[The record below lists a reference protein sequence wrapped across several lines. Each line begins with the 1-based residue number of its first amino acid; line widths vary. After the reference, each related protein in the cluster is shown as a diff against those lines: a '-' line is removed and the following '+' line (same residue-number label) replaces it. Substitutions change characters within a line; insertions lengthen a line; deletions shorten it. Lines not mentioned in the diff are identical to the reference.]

1 MEAKQAKDLEEFCE
15 SILKDISAASWPSF
29 GGA

>member
-1 MEAKQAKDLEEFCE
+1 MEAKQTKDLEEFCE
-15 SILKDISAASWPSF
+15 SILKDISAANRPSS